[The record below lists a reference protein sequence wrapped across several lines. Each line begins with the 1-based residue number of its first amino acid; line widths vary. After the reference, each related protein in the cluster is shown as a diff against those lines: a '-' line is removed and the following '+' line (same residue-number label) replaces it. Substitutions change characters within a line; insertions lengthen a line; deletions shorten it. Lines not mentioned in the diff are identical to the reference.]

1 MKHVEWPLSLPHKSG
16 TFIEIYLCPE
26 IVANLGLCIVKV
38 CVITD
43 EISSDPETAIELA
56 LEWGIRHF
64 EIRGLWGRRVP
75 DVEPPQQERL
85 KKLLTQYGVDVV
97 AISPGLFKVNVE
109 DEGSVKDHLAH
120 RLPRSIELA
129 KSLGTNLLIIF
140 GFIGKRE
147 SYDEYFDWVVDTL
160 RRAADYAEKENMVL
174 ALENE
179 PICLAD
185 TGERTAKLV
194 EAIQREN
201 FLVNWDPCNA
211 YHIEEHPFPNGYRK
225 VRDLITHV
233 HLKDCITDKES
244 GRKKYVPIG
253 EGEVGLRD
261 QIRALKSDAYH
272 GFVSIETHF
281 APRVKGTRECWEGLL
296 RILKEMGE
304 KPE

>member
-1 MKHVEWPLSLPHKSG
+1 M
-16 TFIEIYLCPE
+16 
-26 IVANLGLCIVKV
+26 GLYVMKV

-43 EISSDPETAIELA
+43 EISPDPETAIELA

-75 DVEPPQQERL
+75 DTEHPQQEQL
-85 KKLLTQYGVDVV
+85 KKVLIRYGVDVA

-109 DEGSVKDHLAH
+109 DEARVKGHLRH

-129 KSLGTNLLIIF
+129 KSLGTDLLIVF
-140 GFIGKRE
+140 GFVGEKE
-147 SYDEYFDWVVDTL
+147 LYDKYFDRVVGTL
-160 RRAADYAEKENMVL
+160 RRAADYAEKENVVL

-194 EAIQREN
+194 KAVQREN
-201 FLVNWDPCNA
+201 LLVNWDPCNA
-211 YHIEEHPFPNGYRK
+211 YYAGECPYPDGYQN

-233 HLKDCITDKES
+233 HLKDCVTDRES
-244 GRKKYVPIG
+244 GKKKYVPIG

-261 QIRALKSDAYH
+261 QIRALKSDAYD
-272 GFVSIETHF
+272 GFASIETHF
-281 APRVKGTRECWEGLL
+281 APKVKGTKECWESLL
-296 RILKEMGE
+296 RILREMGE